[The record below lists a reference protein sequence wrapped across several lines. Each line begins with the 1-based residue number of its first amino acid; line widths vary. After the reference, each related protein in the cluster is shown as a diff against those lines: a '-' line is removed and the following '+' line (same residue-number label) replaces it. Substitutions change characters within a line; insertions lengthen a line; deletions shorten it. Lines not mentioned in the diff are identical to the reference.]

1 MANMI
6 LLKLGS
12 TDVTG
17 WVDRQNFEMDCQD
30 VYESW
35 TDGNGVTHR
44 NFTRTRIS
52 GRAKL
57 GFTSAADFASFQ
69 TALAAAKNVNGYYTV
84 TAYVNNL
91 GSSETFN
98 AYIDIAASAAK
109 WDWTNSRRWT
119 ALTLTITQR

>member
-6 LLKLGS
+6 LLKLGT

-17 WVDRQNFEMDCQD
+17 WVDRQNFEMDQED
-30 VYESW
+30 VYDTW
-35 TDGNGVTHR
+35 TDGNGITHR
-44 NFTRTRIS
+44 CIRRTRIS

-57 GFTSAADFASFQ
+57 GFTSATDFTSFQ
-69 TALAAAKNVNGYYTV
+69 TALAAAKNADGYYSV
-84 TAYVNNL
+84 TAYVNNI

-109 WDWTNSRRWT
+109 WDWKNSRRWL